1 MLSSPFR
8 IHAILK
14 VAQVLSQLPE
24 KMYMVRTFCSAAA
37 KTSTVTP
44 IF

>member
-24 KMYMVRTFCSAAA
+24 KKYLVRTFCSAAA
-37 KTSTVTP
+37 KTNTVTH